1 MRASWNKG
9 LTKATSK
16 SVKKISLTMRKKKI
30 DNFSEWREKMK
41 KAGKIKSVYKR
52 LKKDGDLAELTGV
65 ILGDGH
71 IGIFPRTECLLIFSN
86 TKNKGFIMRYS
97 DLIEKIF
104 DKKPAVR
111 DLVTSNCT
119 RICIYEKYISERLKI
134 PKGARLK
141 KKFLVPKWILKNN
154 DFVLRYLRGLYEAE
168 GNFSVHKP
176 TYTYK
181 MFFSNN
187 NQSLKNIVFE
197 LVTKLGFHPNM
208 SGSKVQ
214 ISRKKE
220 VYDFIEL
227 ISFRK
232 Y

>member
-1 MRASWNKG
+1 VRTSWNKG
-9 LTKATSK
+9 QTKEMNK
-16 SVKKISLTMRKKKI
+16 SVKQISLTMRKKKI
-30 DNFSEWREKMK
+30 DNFSEWRDRMK
-41 KAGKIKSVYKR
+41 KLGKIRSIYKDF
-52 LKKDGDLAELTGV
+52 KKDGDLAELIGV

-86 TKNKGFIMRYS
+86 TKNKGFIRRYS
-97 DLIEKIF
+97 TLVEKIF
-104 DKKPAVR
+104 DKKPTVR
-111 DLVTSNCT
+111 GLITSNCT
-119 RICIYEKYISERLKI
+119 RICIYEKYISKRLKI
-134 PKGARLK
+134 PKGARINK
-141 KKFLVPKWILKNN
+141 KISVPRWILRNN

-168 GNFSVHKP
+168 GSFSIHKP

-187 NQSLKNIVFE
+187 NQSLKNIVFK
-197 LVTKLGFHPNM
+197 LVKDLGFHPNM
-208 SGSKVQ
+208 SGSKIQ
-214 ISRKKE
+214 ISRKRE

>member
-1 MRASWNKG
+1 MRTSWNRG
-9 LTKATSK
+9 LTKETSK
-16 SVKKISLTMRKKKI
+16 SLKKTSLTMRKKKI
-30 DNFSEWREKMK
+30 DNFSEWRDRMK
-41 KAGKIKSVYKR
+41 KSGKIKSIYKN
-52 LKKDGDLAELTGV
+52 LKKDGDLAELIGV

-86 TKNKGFIMRYS
+86 TKNKGFIKRYS
-97 DLIEKIF
+97 GLVEKIF

-111 DLVTSNCT
+111 DLATSNCT
-119 RICIYEKYISERLKI
+119 RICIYEKYISKRLKI

-141 KKFLVPKWILKNN
+141 KNFSVPKWILKNN
-154 DFVLRYLRGLYEAE
+154 DFMLRYLRGLYEAE
-168 GNFSVHKP
+168 GNFSIHKP

-187 NQSLKNIVFE
+187 NQSIKKIVFE
-197 LVTKLGFHPNM
+197 LVKKLGFHPNM

-220 VYDFIEL
+220 VYDFMEL